1 MVGYSTCNRKMTQNK
16 YLEGVPKPELL
27 DDWDQRLVMT
37 TLSMDRQARKI
48 TLLQEAEKDQ
58 VRNFKIR

>member
-1 MVGYSTCNRKMTQNK
+1 MTQNK

-58 VRNFKIR
+58 VRNFKIW